1 MCFPDVSLNR
11 MGGSSYDSASID
23 SPSFARPMSCSCKK
37 SPASLRNTI
46 SPSHH
51 YLSWPVGRE
60 TPMQII
66 DRRDP
71 TEGRGTSPP
80 APRGGGREF
89 QKPHPHPSP
98 PPPPPT

>member
-11 MGGSSYDSASID
+11 MGGDSAQDSASID
-23 SPSFARPMSCSCKK
+23 SPSFTRPMSCPCKK
-37 SPASLRNTI
+37 SPASLRSTI

-51 YLSWPVGRE
+51 HLSWLVGQE

-71 TEGRGTSPP
+71 TEGRDTSG
-80 APRGGGREF
+80 AAR
-89 QKPHPHPSP
+89 
-98 PPPPPT
+98 